1 MAKKQET
8 MIDIPVV
15 LSKKV
20 DGVIYNLMVRT
31 TTDQIFRKEF
41 SLTEILDNVQKSV
54 DLKVDQTEF
63 NTVKQKLATF
73 FADAP
78 EDFQTLMDVHNYI
91 QAANDKIE
99 ATNKVLAT
107 KIDTSVY
114 EGDQKKLMT
123 QINEI
128 KQDIVDINK
137 ASDDYVTKAN
147 FEERI
152 KQLET
157 DIRADMYKNLLAG
170 DGDTAPAEL
179 IDGGFWIQYIEE

>member
-1 MAKKQET
+1 MAKQQET

-91 QAANDKIE
+91 QSANDKIE

-123 QINEI
+123 QINQI
-128 KQDIVDINK
+128 KQDIADINT
-137 ASDDYVTKAN
+137 ASNDYVTKAN

-152 KQLET
+152 KQLEI

-170 DGDTAPAEL
+170 DGDTAPTDL

>member
-1 MAKKQET
+1 M
-8 MIDIPVV
+8 P
-15 LSKKV
+15 
-20 DGVIYNLMVRT
+20 
-31 TTDQIFRKEF
+31 
-41 SLTEILDNVQKSV
+41 
-54 DLKVDQTEF
+54 
-63 NTVKQKLATF
+63 
-73 FADAP
+73 P

-91 QAANDKIE
+91 QSANDKIE

-114 EGDQKKLMT
+114 EGDKKKLMS
-123 QINEI
+123 QINQI
-128 KQDIVDINK
+128 KQDIVDINT
-137 ASDDYVTKAN
+137 ASNDYVTKAN